1 MFTILFR
8 FFTAEIK
15 DANQMAGVVDMS
27 LWRLFALRWRH
38 SFPTTNF
45 TEAIDKDINDKR
57 VRSGSTLIYFICVI
71 VWGRPQ
77 NGS

>member
-45 TEAIDKDINDKR
+45 TEAIDKDINDKKSALR
-57 VRSGSTLIYFICVI
+57 FYFNIFYLCDCVY
-71 VWGRPQ
+71 V
-77 NGS
+77 